1 MLFEE
6 RVFKRLASPDAF
18 RGGRELALARAV
30 RNVEVERNRFQD
42 YVAKGEII
50 GNTASQQSEL
60 VIATNKQTV
69 KSHKCTC
76 SFDRQGMC
84 KHVIAL
90 GLSARDPA
98 IPSAGDRQA
107 MLKAA
112 LMSGRRLN
120 APTTA
125 TRQTIL
131 SPSKGG
137 AGVMFKNATATFA
150 QTDAGTITHDL
161 EEIRFLVRYE
171 LEDDIL
177 LVSAEAKYGP
187 FNISIFAPEPTR
199 PHELKD
205 DRGTHQPLRDLAI
218 EAEARQWFKEALEDH
233 RVDGDGAIMI
243 EGEAIYTFIKETYP
257 EIEFRYPVDLDPS
270 AEDVMR
276 VLQEPVEGVW
286 SSRLSSGIDLFS
298 FSVQLHCKG
307 ADISL
312 EEVKKMVIRGKPFLR
327 LPDGRFME
335 VENQHDLT
343 QMVEVLQKARPQ
355 KDGFTIPLYEAP
367 GFLSLFERS
376 RQQRLTE
383 MDSRFQA
390 FVAEAQKG
398 KMVQMKDLPEGLDKI
413 LRPYQKEG
421 VAWMLFLQKYGFGG
435 VLADDMGLGKTLQ
448 VLTLLEKQRLER
460 LDPKNADQKHEPT
473 LIVCPKSLMQM
484 WALEAKKFTPDLKV
498 IVVDGTVGERA
509 EIVRRRGDVD
519 ILITSYSL
527 LQRDLAVYHA
537 TDAAFSLLVLDEAH
551 SIKNA
556 GTNTAKAVK
565 LLPAKH
571 RLALTGTPLEN
582 GVHELWSIFDFL
594 MPGFLGDAE
603 MFRRRYGR
611 PIQELQDKE
620 ALKRLRDRVGAFMLR
635 RTKESQLKDLPPK
648 IEQVSPC
655 ELTAEQ
661 LVIYARVLESTRKQ
675 VFQAVET
682 KGIERSHIDILA
694 ALTKLRRVCDHPT
707 LVEPSLP
714 RTEELSGKMA
724 YALELIHEA
733 VSGGHK
739 ILLFSQFT
747 SMLDL
752 LREALD
758 REGIGHCTIEGKTRD
773 RQAEVDR
780 FHNDPTASVFLLSL
794 RAGGTG
800 LTLTPADVVIL
811 FDPWWNPM
819 AEQQAMD
826 RAHRI
831 GQTKTVNVYKL
842 VTQGTIEEKV
852 MELQARKRQLFDALV
867 SENAEAM
874 RGLSWEEVKGLFA

>member
-6 RVFKRLASPDAF
+6 RVFKRLSSPDAF
-18 RGGRELALARAV
+18 RGGRELAMARAA
-30 RNVEVERNRFQD
+30 RNIVVERNRFQD
-42 YVAKGEII
+42 FVVKGDIA
-50 GNTASQQSEL
+50 GNSTSHQSEL
-60 VIATNKQTV
+60 VIAQNKQTV

-90 GLSARDPA
+90 GLAARDPA
-98 IPSAGDRQA
+98 IPTLGQDRQA
-107 MLKAA
+107 AIKAA
-112 LMSGRRLN
+112 LMSNSRMN
-120 APTTA
+120 AVPNPV
-125 TRQTIL
+125 RQTIL
-131 SPSKGG
+131 SPSRGG
-137 AGVMFKNATATFA
+137 AGVMFRSAAPSSPQESGA
-150 QTDAGTITHDL
+150 IMHDL
-161 EEIRFLVRYE
+161 EEIRFFVRYE
-171 LEDDIL
+171 LEDDAL
-177 LVSAEAKYGP
+177 LVSAEAVYGP
-187 FNISIFAPEPTR
+187 VRIPIFSADPNAQAPIF
-199 PHELKD
+199 KD
-205 DRGTHQPLRDLAI
+205 EKGAHQPLRDEPL
-218 EAEARQWFKEALEDH
+218 EVEARRWFNDALEDR
-233 RVDGDGAIMI
+233 RVDADGAVRI
-243 EGEAIYTFIKETYP
+243 EGEAIYAFIKDIYP

-270 AEDVMR
+270 AEEIMR
-276 VLQEPVEGVW
+276 VLQEPIEGVW

-298 FSVQLHCKG
+298 FSVRLHCKD
-307 ADISL
+307 ADVTL
-312 EEVKKMVIRGKPFLR
+312 EEVKQMVQRGKPFLR

-335 VENQHDLT
+335 VNNKQELIQLVDL
-343 QMVEVLQKARPQ
+343 VQKAKPQ
-355 KDGFTIPLYEAP
+355 KDGFIIPLYEAP

-383 MDSRFQA
+383 MDSHFQA
-390 FVAEAQKG
+390 FVAETKHG
-398 KMVQMKDLPEGLDKI
+398 KMMELPDIPVELDQI

-448 VLTLLEKQRLER
+448 VLTLLEMQRST
-460 LDPKNADQKHEPT
+460 QTQPT

-484 WALEAKKFTPDLKV
+484 WALEAKKFTPNLKV
-498 IVVDGTVGERA
+498 SIVDGTANERA
-509 EIVRRRGDVD
+509 ERIRTCNEVDV
-519 ILITSYSL
+519 LITSYSL
-527 LQRDLAVYHA
+527 LQRDLPVYHS
-537 TDAAFSLLVLDEAH
+537 TSAAFFMIVLDEAH

-594 MPGFLGDAE
+594 MPGFLGDTE
-603 MFRRRYGR
+603 TFRRRYGR

-620 ALKRLRDRVGAFMLR
+620 ALKRLREKITTFMLR
-635 RTKESQLKDLPPK
+635 RTKESQLKELPPK

-661 LVIYARVLESTRKQ
+661 LVIYARVLESTRRQ

-682 KGIERSHIDILA
+682 KGIERAHIDILA

-714 RTEELSGKMA
+714 RGEELSGKMG
-724 YALELIHEA
+724 YALELISEA
-733 VSGGHK
+733 VQGGHK

-780 FHNDPTASVFLLSL
+780 FHNDPKASVFLLSL

-874 RGLSWEEVKGLFA
+874 RGLSWEEVRGLFS

>member
-6 RVFKRLASPDAF
+6 RVFKRLSSPDAF
-18 RGGRELALARAV
+18 RGGRELAMARAV
-30 RNVEVERNRFQD
+30 RGVEVERNRFQD
-42 YVAKGEII
+42 FVVRGDVA
-50 GNTASQQSEL
+50 GNSTSHQSEL
-60 VIATNKQTV
+60 IVAQNKQTV

-90 GLSARDPA
+90 GLAARDPS
-98 IPSAGDRQA
+98 IPSLGENRQA
-107 MLKAA
+107 AIKAA
-112 LMSGRRLN
+112 LMGNSRMN
-120 APTTA
+120 PVATP

-137 AGVMFKNATATFA
+137 AGVMFRSSSPTTV
-150 QTDAGTITHDL
+150 QEVGSIPHDL
-161 EEIRFLVRYE
+161 EEIRFFVRYE
-171 LEDDIL
+171 LEDDAL
-177 LVSAEAKYGP
+177 LVSAEAVYGP
-187 FNISIFAPEPTR
+187 VRVPIFSLEPSDSHRVTD
-199 PHELKD
+199 E
-205 DRGTHQPLRDLAI
+205 RGVHQPMRDEPL
-218 EAEARQWFKEALEDH
+218 EAEARRWFTQALED
-233 RVDGDGAIMI
+233 RRIDADGAVRI
-243 EGEAIYTFIKETYP
+243 EGEAIYAFIKDIYP

-270 AEDVMR
+270 AEEIMR
-276 VLQEPVEGVW
+276 VLQEPIEGVW

-298 FSVQLHCKG
+298 FSVRLHCKD
-307 ADISL
+307 ADVTL
-312 EEVKKMVIRGKPFLR
+312 EEVKQMVQRGKPFLR

-335 VENQHDLT
+335 VQNKQELVQL
-343 QMVEVLQKARPQ
+343 VELVQKAKPQ
-355 KDGFTIPLYEAP
+355 KDGFIIPLYEAP

-383 MDSRFQA
+383 MDAHFQA
-390 FVAEAQKG
+390 FVAETKHG
-398 KMVQMKDLPEGLDKI
+398 RMLELPNIPKELDTV

-448 VLTLLEKQRLER
+448 VLTMLEMQRGTEKQ
-460 LDPKNADQKHEPT
+460 PT
-473 LIVCPKSLMQM
+473 LIICPKSLMQM
-484 WALEAKKFTPDLKV
+484 WALESKKFTPKLRV
-498 IVVDGTVGERA
+498 AIVDGTVQERA
-509 EIVRRRGDVD
+509 ERIKQCADVD
-519 ILITSYSL
+519 VLITSYSL
-527 LQRDLAVYHA
+527 LQRDLPIYHA
-537 TDAAFSLLVLDEAH
+537 TGAAFSLIVLDEAH

-594 MPGFLGDAE
+594 MPGFLGDTE
-603 MFRRRYGR
+603 TFRRRYGR
-611 PIQELQDKE
+611 PIQELQDQD
-620 ALKRLRDRVGAFMLR
+620 ALKRLRLKITTFMLR
-635 RTKESQLKDLPPK
+635 RTKESQLKELPPK

-661 LVIYARVLESTRKQ
+661 LVIYARVLEATRRQ

-682 KGIERSHIDILA
+682 KGIDRAHIDILA

-714 RTEELSGKMA
+714 RGEELSGKMG
-724 YALELIHEA
+724 YALELINEA
-733 VSGGHK
+733 VQGGHK

-780 FHNDPTASVFLLSL
+780 FHNDPKASVFLLSL

-800 LTLTPADVVIL
+800 LTLTPADIVIL

-874 RGLSWEEVKGLFA
+874 RGLSWEEVRSLFG